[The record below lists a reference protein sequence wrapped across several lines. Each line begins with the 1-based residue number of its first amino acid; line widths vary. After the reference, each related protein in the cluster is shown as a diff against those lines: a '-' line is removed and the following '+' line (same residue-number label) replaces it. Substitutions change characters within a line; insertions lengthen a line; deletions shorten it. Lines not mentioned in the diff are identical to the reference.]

1 VADCALL
8 RESGLHMVRIRRAVV
23 IVQVAGRTD
32 GREPGID
39 TVFVTRGALHA
50 RVSARQGK

>member
-1 VADCALL
+1 MADCALL
-8 RESGLHMVRIRRAVV
+8 RESGLHMIRIGRAVV

-50 RVSARQGK
+50 RVSAGQGK